1 MNVQEF
7 LSRRRVT
14 YDAISHRDTYDA
26 QRLAQTLHVPGRE
39 VAKTV
44 LLRADGG
51 STYLVGVLPATKTI
65 DFAKLST
72 ALGGSRVELA
82 TEIEVMQ
89 HCPDCE
95 LGALPPFGSQ
105 YGMKTIVERSLTADE
120 VIVFEGNNHHEA
132 IRMRYEDFRDIEQPL
147 VARFAVQLDY

>member
-1 MNVQEF
+1 M
-7 LSRRRVT
+7 

-26 QRLAQTLHVPGRE
+26 QRLAQTLHVPGQE

-44 LLRADGG
+44 LLRAEGG
-51 STYLVGVLPATKTI
+51 DTYFVCVLPATKTI
-65 DFAKLST
+65 DFEKVSA

-82 TEIEVMQ
+82 TEIEIMR

-105 YGMKTIVERSLTADE
+105 YGMPGAVGWNINKPSCGPNFLWSRFFASSICSKYFLSRWLL
-120 VIVFEGNNHHEA
+120 GNSA
-132 IRMRYEDFRDIEQPL
+132 P
-147 VARFAVQLDY
+147 